1 MSEKFHDDREIAEG
15 LHLMLQGCACHVC
28 HVKLCSRSLGMHR
41 TSAPSHL
48 VHDHLLQVG
57 KPERKSI
64 RLLIVE
70 QKNFLHTFMSA
81 FESSPVHCL
90 KFLPS
95 EKCQSPAKGGASVML
110 KLIQQS

>member
-1 MSEKFHDDREIAEG
+1 MSEKFHDDREITEG
-15 LHLMLQGCACHVC
+15 LHLRLQGCACHVC
-28 HVKLCSRSLGMHR
+28 HVELCSRNLGMHR
-41 TSAPSHL
+41 MSAPSHL

-57 KPERKSI
+57 KPAHKSI

-70 QKNFLHTFMSA
+70 QKNFLCTFMSA

-90 KFLPS
+90 TFLLS
-95 EKCQSPAKGGASVML
+95 EKHKSPAKGGASAML